1 MSSVEEK
8 QKEVF
13 SMRLCRR
20 MGLLPNPTN
29 LTGARRDLAEELQRL
44 VNRIDEIDAI
54 IFSDDSSP
62 LAGER

>member
-13 SMRLCRR
+13 SMRLCRGR
-20 MGLLPNPTN
+20 GLLPNPAH

-54 IFSDDSSP
+54 IFSDDSCP